1 MFLEKKIVEHV
12 LGAFNTKSGKE
23 DKQYLETSLEVS
35 GDTKQCAMSG
45 KVGVRYSFPGD
56 WREGGREGEIKTLIK
71 VS

>member
-1 MFLEKKIVEHV
+1 MLFLEKKIVEHV

-45 KVGVRYSFPGD
+45 KVGVRYSFPRE
-56 WREGGREGEIKTLIK
+56 REGERERGREGERER
-71 VS
+71 